1 MTFRMTF
8 PQRARTHRVLVV
20 ALTLCFSIAAR
31 AQSVLPPATESEI
44 RELLNAPQFA
54 DAHIGICIENLG
66 IVVNNAAFP
75 SRRTGAPQTLFAQ
88 DADKRFL
95 PASNMKLFTAAI
107 ALQTLGENKTFAT
120 TVFASS
126 TRNGGALY
134 LRGGGDPSLTIADL
148 KQLARDV
155 RRRGIT
161 RVRDVFAD
169 DSLFRAEGLGGRY
182 PDGWTLDDALWY
194 YGPEASALALERNQI
209 DITIEATKVGQT
221 AKVTVS
227 PQLPGFALGREISV
241 DVQTVALPAT
251 TSTTPVPSIQF
262 DRADARSAIG
272 AKLTVRGQIALGK
285 TATEG
290 IAVPNIARIAALAFA
305 RELRAA
311 GIEVGG
317 RVDARVLPTKLVA
330 SPTTLAR
337 HDSAPLRVL
346 VQRFLKKSDNL
357 YGEMFLRSVGV
368 AASSTRSMT
377 SSNTSVESVSNGVS
391 SVGAAALGHGELLR
405 WLQLQNVT
413 TSSLRLSDGSGLSR
427 YNLLTPR
434 AVVELL
440 RAVDATNQGAFY
452 DALPIAGVDGTL
464 ANRMKD
470 TAAANNVR
478 AKTGTFSIANCLSG
492 YVTTR
497 DNRRL
502 AVSVMTNFVRDGSE
516 ARRLQNEIMIALA
529 ATSW

>member
-31 AQSVLPPATESEI
+31 AQNALPPATETKI

-66 IVVNNAAFP
+66 IVTDNAAFP
-75 SRRTGAPQTLFAQ
+75 SRKSGAPQTLFAQ

-148 KQLARDV
+148 KQLACDV

-161 RVRDVFAD
+161 RVSDVFAD
-169 DSLFRAEGLGGRY
+169 DSLFRAEGFGGRY

-209 DITIEATKVGQT
+209 DITIEATKVGQA

-241 DVQTVALPAT
+241 DVQTVAAATAT
-251 TSTTPVPSIQF
+251 TTTTPSIQF
-262 DRADARSAIG
+262 DRGDARSAIG
-272 AKLTVRGQIALGK
+272 AKLSVRGQIALGK
-285 TATEG
+285 TVTEG
-290 IAVPNIARIAALAFA
+290 VAIPNVSRIAALAFA

-311 GIEVGG
+311 GIEVVG
-317 RVDARVLPTKLVA
+317 RIDARVLPPKLLA
-330 SPTTLAR
+330 STPLAH
-337 HDSAPLRVL
+337 HDSAPLGVL
-346 VQRFLKKSDNL
+346 VGRFLKKSDNL

-377 SSNTSVESVSNGVS
+377 GSNTSVESVSNGVS

-405 WLQLQNVT
+405 WLRLQNVT
-413 TSSLRLSDGSGLSR
+413 TTSLRLSDGSGLSR

-502 AVSVMTNFVRDGSE
+502 AVSIMTNFVRDGTE